1 MPDLAVPDH
10 HHGLGECTGH
20 VAHRSVQHLEPL
32 VARDLVEGRRQRLDQ
47 VGRIGVHG
55 ERDLEGGEDVL
66 VGQISRQGPADVSHS
81 RIPAGATERPD
92 ERVDHGR
99 RNCTRTGGCN
109 VGGYTGVPSTH
120 RPIAAA
126 RVERRCCCTCV
137 KRSQQEN
144 PDITVRVRKAVL
156 PAAGFGTRFLPATK
170 AIPKEIMPLVDR
182 PIIQYAVEEAAAS
195 GIEQI
200 IIVIASGRSAIED
213 HFDSNQ
219 SLERWLEDRGDIEM
233 LRTIRRIS
241 EFGTVAF
248 VHQREQLGLG
258 HAVLMA
264 KDLVG
269 EEPFAV
275 LLSDDVMLNP
285 TGEPVTKQLIDAH
298 RAHRG
303 SVIAVQRVDRE
314 EVSRYGILDPLHEE
328 GRLVEIRDLVEKPSI
343 DEAPSDLAV
352 LGRYV
357 LTPRIFDVLEQTP
370 RGAGGEIQLT
380 DAIRSL
386 IKEQPVFGYQFE
398 GARHDAG
405 TRIGWLKATVAVAL
419 ESEDA
424 DDFRSYL
431 RGLDLRD

>member
-1 MPDLAVPDH
+1 
-10 HHGLGECTGH
+10 
-20 VAHRSVQHLEPL
+20 
-32 VARDLVEGRRQRLDQ
+32 
-47 VGRIGVHG
+47 
-55 ERDLEGGEDVL
+55 
-66 VGQISRQGPADVSHS
+66 
-81 RIPAGATERPD
+81 
-92 ERVDHGR
+92 
-99 RNCTRTGGCN
+99 
-109 VGGYTGVPSTH
+109 
-120 RPIAAA
+120 
-126 RVERRCCCTCV
+126 
-137 KRSQQEN
+137 
-144 PDITVRVRKAVL
+144 VRVRKAVL

-170 AIPKEIMPLVDR
+170 AIPKEMMPLVDR
-182 PIIQYAVEEAAAS
+182 PIIQYAVEEAVAS

-219 SLERWLEDRGDIEM
+219 NLERWLEDRGDIDM

-285 TGEPVTKQLIDAH
+285 TGQPVTKQLIDAH
-298 RAHRG
+298 LAHRG
-303 SVIAVQRVDRE
+303 SVIAVQRVHRE
-314 EVSRYGILDPLHEE
+314 EVSRYGILEPLHEE
-328 GRLVEIRDLVEKPSI
+328 GRLVEIRNLVEKPSVE
-343 DEAPSDLAV
+343 DAPSNLAV

-357 LTPRIFDVLEQTP
+357 LTPKIFDVLEHTN

-380 DAIRSL
+380 DAIRAL
-386 IKEQPVFGYQFE
+386 IQEQPVFGYQFE
-398 GARHDAG
+398 GTRHDAG
-405 TRIGWLKATVAVAL
+405 TRLGWLKANVAVGL

-424 DDFRSYL
+424 DEFRSYI

>member
-1 MPDLAVPDH
+1 MTA
-10 HHGLGECTGH
+10 
-20 VAHRSVQHLEPL
+20 
-32 VARDLVEGRRQRLDQ
+32 
-47 VGRIGVHG
+47 
-55 ERDLEGGEDVL
+55 
-66 VGQISRQGPADVSHS
+66 
-81 RIPAGATERPD
+81 
-92 ERVDHGR
+92 
-99 RNCTRTGGCN
+99 
-109 VGGYTGVPSTH
+109 
-120 RPIAAA
+120 
-126 RVERRCCCTCV
+126 
-137 KRSQQEN
+137 
-144 PDITVRVRKAVL
+144 RVRKAVL

-170 AIPKEIMPLVDR
+170 AIPKEMMPLVDR

-195 GIEQI
+195 GIDQI
-200 IIVIASGRSAIED
+200 IIVIATGRSAIED
-213 HFDSNQ
+213 HFDSNA

-275 LLSDDVMLNP
+275 ILSDDVMLNP
-285 TGEPVTKQLIDAH
+285 GGEPVTRQLIDVH
-298 RAHRG
+298 VAHRG
-303 SVIAVQRVDRE
+303 SVIAVQRVDPS
-314 EVSRYGILDPLHEE
+314 EVTRYGILEPLHEE
-328 GRLVEIRDLVEKPSI
+328 GRLVEIRDLVEKPSV

-357 LTPRIFDVLEQTP
+357 LTPKIFDVLEQTS

-380 DAIRSL
+380 DAIRTL
-386 IKEQPVFGYQFE
+386 IQEQPVFGYQFE
-398 GARHDAG
+398 GRRHDAG
-405 TRIGWLKATVAVAL
+405 TRMGWMQANVAVAL

-424 DDFRSYL
+424 DEFRAYI